1 MLDLAILKELRRDA
15 KQSYRELASKLKIH
29 PNTLMQRIKRLE
41 QEKVILN
48 YTVDIDFRKV
58 GYDLHAIVMIRT
70 RKAKAPSM
78 WELDSIAKIPTVQ
91 MLHATTGSYDAI
103 AVLRVKDR
111 NELVQVLRQI
121 QQSPAVMRTNTMIV
135 LSSFKQLHE
144 FNPLETMV

>member
-41 QEKVILN
+41 QEKVLLN
-48 YTVDIDFRKV
+48 YTVDIDYRKI
-58 GYDLHAIVMIRT
+58 GYDLHAVVMIRT

-78 WELDSIAKIPTVQ
+78 WELDSIAKIPNVQ
-91 MLHATTGSYDAI
+91 MLHATAGGYDAV
-103 AVLRVKDR
+103 AVVRVRDR
-111 NELVQVLRQI
+111 DELVEVLRQI
-121 QQSPAVMRTNTMIV
+121 QQAPAVQRTNTLVV

-144 FNPLETMV
+144 FNPLDSLV